1 MSLDPTAPAPS
12 YSGPAATD
20 ADRSEATLI
29 YVLTGVLGVLGAL
42 IAFLLKKGV
51 SPFVK
56 DHVTECL
63 NWTLTLF
70 VLQIA
75 IAIVSTVIAI
85 AISPGLAS
93 LFGLV
98 QLAVWVLNLL
108 LCILKGM
115 PAMKAGQTYRFPF
128 AVRLIK

>member
-20 ADRSEATLI
+20 SDKSEATLI
-29 YVLTGVLGVLGAL
+29 YVLTGILAVLGAL
-42 IAFLLKKGV
+42 IAFLLKKDK

-63 NWTLTLF
+63 NWGITLLLANVAMIIVGI
-70 VLQIA
+70 VLA
-75 IAIVSTVIAI
+75 MVVPA
-85 AISPGLAS
+85 LALIPS
-93 LFGLV
+93 LAN
-98 QLAVWVLNLL
+98 LALWVLGLI
-108 LCILKGM
+108 LCVTKGM

-128 AVRLIK
+128 AIRLIK